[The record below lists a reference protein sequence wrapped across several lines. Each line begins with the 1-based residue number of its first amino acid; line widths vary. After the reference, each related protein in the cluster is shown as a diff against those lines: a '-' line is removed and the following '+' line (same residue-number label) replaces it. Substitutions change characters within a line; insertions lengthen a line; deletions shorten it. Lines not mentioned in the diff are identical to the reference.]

1 MDGSGSPVLWA
12 IFAAV
17 IEVML
22 FLDLGVFHRRA
33 HTIRT
38 TEATIWTVVW
48 VALALAFNAFV
59 AWWLGIDKGT
69 EFFTGYLIEKAL
81 SVDNLLVIYVIFESF
96 RIEPK
101 HQHRVLFWGIL
112 GAIVMRT
119 IMVFAGTALLA
130 RFHWLIYLF
139 GGVLILTGLRMLVRR
154 EDEIRPE
161 ETRAYRFLMRVTP
174 TTTSRDGRMLVRE
187 GGRWLATPLFVVLML
202 IELGD
207 VVFAVDSIFA
217 IFAITVD
224 PFIVLTSNIFA
235 VLGMRSLYFV
245 LARLA
250 GRFEYLQPGLALV
263 MLFVGGKMA
272 LSDVFKVPVV
282 VSLLVVALL
291 LAGSVVASLVRQRRQ
306 AAVTAPPPPAPPPR
320 EAPASS

>member
-1 MDGSGSPVLWA
+1 MGSGSPLLWA
-12 IFAAV
+12 TFAAT
-17 IEVML
+17 IAVML

-33 HTIRT
+33 HTVRT
-38 TEATIWTVVW
+38 REATIWTIAW
-48 VALALAFNAFV
+48 VLLALAFNAFV
-59 AWWLGIDKGT
+59 AWRLGLDKGT

-81 SVDNLLVIYVIFESF
+81 SVDNLLVIYVVFQTF
-96 RIEPK
+96 HIEPK

-112 GAIVMRT
+112 GAIVLRT

-130 RFHWLIYLF
+130 TFHWLIYAF

-154 EDEIRPE
+154 EDEIHPE
-161 ETRAYRFLMRVTP
+161 QTRAYRFLTRVTP
-174 TTTSRDGRMLVRE
+174 MTTRRDGRMLVHE
-187 GGRWLATPLFVVLML
+187 GGRWLATPIFVVLML

-224 PFIVLTSNIFA
+224 PFIVLTSNVFA
-235 VLGMRSLYFV
+235 ILGMRSLYFV

-250 GRFEYLQPGLALV
+250 RRFEYLQPGLALV
-263 MLFVGGKMA
+263 MLFVGAKMA
-272 LSDVFKVPVV
+272 LSDVVKIPVV

-291 LAGSVVASLVRQRRQ
+291 LGGSVVTSTIRKKQQ
-306 AAVTAPPPPAPPPR
+306 ARATEPPRSPR
-320 EAPASS
+320 EAPAGA